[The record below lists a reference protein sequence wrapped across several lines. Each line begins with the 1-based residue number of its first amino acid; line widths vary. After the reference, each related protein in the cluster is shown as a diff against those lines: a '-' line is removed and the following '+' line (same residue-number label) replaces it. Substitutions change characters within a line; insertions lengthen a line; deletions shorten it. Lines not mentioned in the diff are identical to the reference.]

1 MAQGREHFNTQIGFI
16 LACVGSAVGL
26 GNLWMFPW
34 RLGQYG
40 GAAFLIPYLLFV
52 YLIGV
57 TGLMGEYGLGR
68 MTGKGPMGAFDQVLR
83 KKGMLFGRTMGSYPV
98 IITFLITIFYSVVTA
113 WVVRYVWESFFPSFL
128 EKQDFGAHFNSLF
141 EGGPAILWL
150 GVCLLIVA
158 LILGRGVSKGIEGIN
173 RIMMPALFGVL
184 LIMIIR
190 SVTLE
195 GAGEGLRYL
204 LSPDWSQLTKPIT
217 WAMALGQAFFSVSLM
232 GAAMVVY
239 GSYLSKDTDIPYSSF
254 ITASFD
260 TMAALAASLVIIPAV
275 FAFGIDPAAGPPLV
289 FVTMPEVFKS
299 MTGGY
304 FFSIIFF
311 VGVLFAA
318 ISSLMSIMEV
328 VVDGFMDQF
337 NTSRKLSVG
346 VIAGI
351 AFVLGIPLALD
362 IDNLTIIIDFVSIY
376 LMPIGAVLAALVFF
390 VINPIKETREEIN
403 MGSNNPVGKWWEPLA
418 RYVFIGVSILVVI
431 LQMLYQ
437 VG

>member
-1 MAQGREHFNTQIGFI
+1 MSNNREHFNTQIGFI

-26 GNLWMFPW
+26 GNLWLFPW

-68 MTGKGPMGAFDQVLR
+68 MTGKGPMGAYDHVLR
-83 KKGMLFGRTMGSYPV
+83 KRGFLFGRTMGTYPV

-113 WVVRYVWESFFPSFL
+113 WVVRYVWEAIFPSFL
-128 EKQDFGAHFNSLF
+128 DKPDFGAHFNELF
-141 EGGPAILWL
+141 ETSPAIIWL
-150 GVCLLIVA
+150 GVCLLIIG
-158 LILGRGVSKGIEGIN
+158 LILGRGVTKGIEGIN
-173 RIMMPALFGVL
+173 RIIMPALFLVL
-184 LIMIIR
+184 LIMIVR
-190 SVTLE
+190 SATLP
-195 GAGEGLRYL
+195 GAGKGFEYL

-239 GSYLSKDTDIPYSSF
+239 GSYLSRDTDVPYSSF
-254 ITASFD
+254 LTASFD
-260 TMAALAASLVIIPAV
+260 TVAALAAALVIIPAV

-289 FVTMPEVFKS
+289 FVTMPEVFKN
-299 MTGGY
+299 MPGGY
-304 FFSIIFF
+304 IFSMMFF

-337 NTSRKLSVG
+337 NTSRKFSVAI
-346 VIAGI
+346 VATL
-351 AFVLGIPLALD
+351 AFILGIPLAVDL
-362 IDNLTIIIDFVSIY
+362 DNLSLIVDFVSIY
-376 LMPIGAVLAALVFF
+376 LMPIGAVLAGVVFF
-390 VINPIKETREEIN
+390 AINPISETRNEIN
-403 MGSNNPVGKWWEPLA
+403 VGSKYPVGKWWEPIA
-418 RYVFIGVSILVVI
+418 RYIFIGVSLLVVI